1 MVSRPLFLAVLLA
14 ALPASS
20 MRAADAPPILN
31 ETGYLRQ
38 YYRFGV
44 NRYSINAVKA
54 EGETVLG
61 KTGMD
66 RVRRDTEKLM
76 VQVGAD
82 PAKTDWREHVVQPIF
97 ESYRP
102 VPAPVL
108 PDDWTNPIFD
118 DHAWVLAR
126 GPFQWTKPAAI
137 TTPQLGQFE
146 ESSMDMALQ
155 QAFYRAR
162 FIVADPAQAGDLAL
176 SISYVGG
183 VRAWINGQEIARGH
197 LPAGALS
204 ADAPG
209 EDYPLAAYKP
219 EGETLRQR
227 NLGPVPIS
235 AKLLVRGI
243 NVLSIETRAS
253 QFHPVV
259 LTNPRQENW
268 GGPTRPWPHGR
279 LIGFALSSGTAHIPS
294 ALVRPGGTAVWAA
307 DLHQRV
313 QSSDFLP
320 PGELPGSIRMIG
332 ARNGTCAG
340 QIVIGTDKVLA
351 GLRITAGELRQTNG
365 TGVVPAT
372 AISISHLAAYPLEEW
387 TIARLG
393 DERGLGATFPESK
406 ALSAFAAVDPARVS
420 IFDRLSNEVPKNISA
435 NTSRPVWISLRI
447 PADAAPGT
455 YRGEI
460 SVTADA
466 MPAASIPVEVEIV
479 NWSLPSPKD
488 FQTFVGCEQNPYG
501 VARHYG
507 VAPWSDAHFKL
518 IETSFQQL
526 GRVGNKW
533 LNVPVVINTEFGNKA
548 DSLIPWIRKAGGRW
562 GFDYNLLDRY
572 LDQAI
577 KHCGPPRAVQFVIMQ
592 GMKSQVNPPAA
603 AQVKVIDE
611 TTGKEEIMD
620 APSSQRQAWQAFAAS
635 LYEHMKSRGLERS
648 MYWGAPL
655 EQEADPELKN
665 LLAACTPAV
674 HWTAGPHEMM
684 FNGTYAK
691 NDKFY
696 QLITTIRYWPGGWP
710 GFRGDQG
717 WKSKTTHL
725 LNPRVGGTVFALH
738 TTSLPFAYRVL
749 PQRAVSLG
757 RNGFARVGADEWD
770 AVHYDGMS
778 VPKWLT
784 GMPVLF
790 MLWPGP
796 AGAQPSTRFE
806 CLLEGIQETE
816 ARIFLEQSLDRGQL
830 DEATAGRIRQVLAEN
845 SEETTFFQGNSIV
858 YAFEAYHYRWQDR
871 SARLYRAAAE
881 VAAEVAAG
889 KAGQ

>member
-1 MVSRPLFLAVLLA
+1 MVSRRLFLAALLA
-14 ALPASS
+14 LLSALP
-20 MRAADAPPILN
+20 MHAADAPPILS

-44 NRYSINAVKA
+44 NRYSIGALKA
-54 EGETVLG
+54 EGEIVLG

-76 VQVGAD
+76 LQAGVD
-82 PAKTDWREHVVQPIF
+82 PAKADWREHVVQPIF

-102 VPAPVL
+102 VPAPAL
-108 PDDWTNPIFD
+108 PDDWTNPGFD
-118 DHAWVLAR
+118 DRAWVLAR

-155 QAFYRAR
+155 QAFYRGR
-162 FIVADPAQAGDLAL
+162 FIVADPANAGELLL
-176 SISYVGG
+176 SISYLGG
-183 VRAWINGQEIARGH
+183 VRAWINGQEVARGH
-197 LPAGALS
+197 LPVGPLA
-204 ADAPG
+204 ADTPG

-219 EGETLRQR
+219 DGETLRQR
-227 NLGPVPIS
+227 KLGPVRIP
-235 AKLLVRGI
+235 AKLLVRGT

-259 LTNPRQENW
+259 LTNPRQVNW

-279 LIGFALSSGTAHIPS
+279 LIVFALSSSAAHVPS
-294 ALVRPGGTAVWAA
+294 ALVRPASTVVWAA
-307 DLHQRV
+307 DVHQRV

-320 PGELPGSIRMIG
+320 TGELPGSIRLIG

-340 QIVIGTDKVLA
+340 QAVIGTDKELA
-351 GLRITAGELRQTNG
+351 GLRVTAGEFKQAAGAAVL
-365 TGVVPAT
+365 PAT
-372 AISISHLAAYPLEEW
+372 TLSISHLAAYPLDEW
-387 TIARLG
+387 TMSRLG
-393 DERGLGATFPESK
+393 DERGLGATFPDAK
-406 ALSAFAAVDPARVS
+406 TLSGFADVNATRVS
-420 IFDRLSNEVPKNISA
+420 IFDRLGGDAPKTIPA

-447 PADAAPGT
+447 PADAVPGS

-460 SVTADA
+460 AVSADA
-466 MPAASIPVEVEIV
+466 MPAVSIPVELEIV
-479 NWSLPSPKD
+479 NWTLPNPRD

-507 VAPWSDAHFKL
+507 VALWSDAHFKL
-518 IETSFQQL
+518 LDASFQQL

-533 LNVPVVINTEFGNKA
+533 LNVPVILNTEFGNKA
-548 DSLIPWIRKAGGRW
+548 DLLIPWIRKAGGRW
-562 GFDYNLLDRY
+562 GFDYTLLDRY
-572 LDQAI
+572 LDLAA

-592 GMKSQVNPPAA
+592 GMKSQLNPPAA
-603 AQVKVIDE
+603 AQVMVIDE
-611 TTGKEEIMD
+611 ATGKTQAMD
-620 APSSQRQAWQAFAAS
+620 VPSSQRQAWQAFATS
-635 LYEHMKSRGLERS
+635 LYEHMKSRGSERS

-655 EQEADPELKN
+655 EQEADLELKN
-665 LLAACTPAV
+665 LLAACTPEV

-710 GFRGDQG
+710 GFRSDQG

-757 RNGFARVGADEWD
+757 RNGFTRVGADEWD
-770 AVHYDGMS
+770 AVHYDGMP

-790 MLWPGP
+790 TLWPGP

-816 ARIFLEQSLDRGQL
+816 ARIFLEQALDGDKL
-830 DEATAGRIRQVLAEN
+830 DPAIAARMRQMLTEN
-845 SEETTFFQGNSIV
+845 SQETTFFQGNSIV

-881 VAAEVAAG
+881 VATS